1 VVFSQLKEY
10 QAIIFDMDGTLID
23 SMYLWRE
30 VDKEFLQKRGF
41 SVPVDLFHHLPQ
53 GNSFIQTAQYFKD
66 RFGLADSP
74 ESIMQEWNDM
84 VSWHYENEVKLKPG
98 AKEVLE
104 KLYQKKVP
112 LGLGT
117 SNSYDLAKKVLTRNG
132 VWDYF
137 SAVVTGDMEL
147 LGKPYPDIYLECAK
161 QLKIP
166 PEYCLVIEDTLP
178 GIQAAKAAGMK
189 AIAIYDKDSLEF
201 HPQMQ
206 VLADAFVHNFKELE
220 NILNL

>member
-147 LGKPYPDIYLECAK
+147 LGKPYPDIYLECAR

-189 AIAIYDKDSLEF
+189 AISIYDEDSLEF

>member
-1 VVFSQLKEY
+1 LKEY

-147 LGKPYPDIYLECAK
+147 LGKPYPDIYLECAR

-189 AIAIYDKDSLEF
+189 AISIYDEDSLEF

>member
-1 VVFSQLKEY
+1 LKEY

-30 VDKEFLQKRGF
+30 VDREFLQKRGF
-41 SVPVDLFHHLPQ
+41 SVPNDLFQHLPQ

-66 RFGLADSP
+66 RFGLP
-74 ESIMQEWNDM
+74 ESTDLIMQEWNEM

-98 AKEVLE
+98 AKEVLD

-117 SNSYDLAKKVLTRNG
+117 SNSYDLAKKVLTLNG
-132 VWDYF
+132 VWDYL
-137 SAVVTGDMEL
+137 SVIVTGDMEL
-147 LGKPYPDIYLECAK
+147 LGKPYPDIYLECAR
-161 QLKIP
+161 QLNVS
-166 PEYCLVIEDTLP
+166 PESCLVIEDTLS

-189 AIAIYDKDSLEF
+189 AIAIYDDDSLEY

-206 VLADAFVHNFKELE
+206 ALADAFVNNYKELE
-220 NILNL
+220 KVLNL

>member
-1 VVFSQLKEY
+1 MKEY

-147 LGKPYPDIYLECAK
+147 LGKPYPDIYLECAR

-189 AIAIYDKDSLEF
+189 AISIYDEDSLEF

>member
-1 VVFSQLKEY
+1 MVFSQLKEY

-147 LGKPYPDIYLECAK
+147 LGKPYPDIYLECAR

-189 AIAIYDKDSLEF
+189 AISIYDEDSLEF

>member
-1 VVFSQLKEY
+1 MVFSQLKEY

-66 RFGLADSP
+66 RFGLTDSP

-147 LGKPYPDIYLECAK
+147 LGKPYPDIYLECAR

-189 AIAIYDKDSLEF
+189 AISIYDEDSLEF